1 VAQRWG
7 RLLLAAAAAKLE
19 AKRGGPGGRRWRR
32 QRGHWPDSC
41 GEVAVAISLRPW
53 REVVAT
59 VARGSS
65 NPGYRGRDRN
75 VPAAVARTLSTLYPQ
90 YRRLLHVTVARESS
104 RSGSAA
110 ADLPSLGLD
119 PALWRS
125 AEVSRATAVRRRQ
138 LVVVVVGV
146 HARYLDGSMGPGPA

>member
-41 GEVAVAISLRPW
+41 GEIAVAISLRPW
-53 REVVAT
+53 RQVVTT

-75 VPAAVARTLSTLYPQ
+75 VPAAVARTLSTLDPTIPAAVACHSSPRVFQ
-90 YRRLLHVTVARESS
+90 IRL
-104 RSGSAA
+104 G
-110 ADLPSLGLD
+110 GG
-119 PALWRS
+119 RS
-125 AEVSRATAVRRRQ
+125 AQPGAGSGPLEVGGGEPCDCGATTTSWWWACT
-138 LVVVVVGV
+138 LGT
-146 HARYLDGSMGPGPA
+146 